1 MSIPDALMA
10 PLPPLIPTWGMVLAL
25 AIPITALHCLI
36 VGLCYVIGDNPR
48 AMTRAHHT
56 ARLVL
61 MVVIIALC
69 TVIGTILCA
78 YTTTFSARHW
88 LDSITPMWVRI
99 FAWAAMLAPAVSYA
113 IMLVDHTDIVDAVD
127 EPARDVAVP
136 GPYMAAA
143 NALYT

>member
-1 MSIPDALMA
+1 MSIPDALVA

-48 AMTRAHHT
+48 TMTRKAHT
-56 ARLVL
+56 TRLAL
-61 MVVIIALC
+61 MVAIIALC
-69 TVIGTILCA
+69 TVTSTMLCA
-78 YTTTFSARHW
+78 YTTTFSAQHW

-99 FAWAAMLAPAVSYA
+99 LAWAAMLAPAVSYA
-113 IMLVDHTDIVDAVD
+113 IMLVDHTDIIDTVD

-143 NALYT
+143 HALYT